1 MGGSGACPLVGGAL
15 SLGEI
20 RGAVCL
26 GALMVASLLMGGVVS
41 HVVCCLAWG
50 FSVLL
55 CRARVFQNSYLQGS
69 SC

>member
-41 HVVCCLAWG
+41 HVVCCLAL
-50 FSVLL
+50 SPV
-55 CRARVFQNSYLQGS
+55 VQGQS
-69 SC
+69 FPK